1 MSAGGFSRS
10 KYAATYDTGAIH
22 PIRVQP
28 ETIEMALTSSTTT
41 TNAPPSGAV
50 NNPISALV
58 SRPLR
63 GKGLRPRKVT
73 LQLSGTAPT
82 GYAAGSVVSLPV
94 LNTTLFAGL
103 TNGTSVNYLGT
114 TWEVIS
120 TDPEYAD

>member
-1 MSAGGFSRS
+1 MSAGTFLRSR
-10 KYAATYDTGAIH
+10 YAATYEDGAIH

-28 ETIEMALTSSTTT
+28 ETVAMALTSSTTT
-41 TNAPPSGAV
+41 TNAPPSGAI

-73 LQLSGTAPT
+73 LQLLGTPPT
-82 GYAAGSVVSLPV
+82 GYAAGSTVSLPV
-94 LNTTLFAGL
+94 LNTTLFEGL

-114 TWEVIS
+114 TWEVVS